1 MSVPAQKDV
10 GAFSYQF
17 RTAFACLLLKFR
29 LNIMPARED
38 NVTIYYF
45 LFISFNLFAF
55 FFIHFLINK
64 FYLLRLNLLQAVTSV
79 PTYNSVVF
87 PITRASEKF
96 SDD

>member
-1 MSVPAQKDV
+1 MLVPAEKDV

-45 LFISFNLFAF
+45 REFVSLHVL
-55 FFIHFLINK
+55 
-64 FYLLRLNLLQAVTSV
+64 
-79 PTYNSVVF
+79 
-87 PITRASEKF
+87 
-96 SDD
+96 